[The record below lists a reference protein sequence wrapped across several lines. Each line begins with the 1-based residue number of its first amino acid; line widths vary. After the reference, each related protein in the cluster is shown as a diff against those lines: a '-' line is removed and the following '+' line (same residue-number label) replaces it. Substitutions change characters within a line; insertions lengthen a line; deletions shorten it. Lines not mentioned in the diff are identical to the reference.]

1 MSEQQTLNPT
11 DVSLR
16 SALINSYGLWDVP
29 GPRECIH
36 THTHA
41 HAHILPHTR
50 VHVHI
55 YTHPHTPQQ
64 GMSIEPDSWKRPW
77 KPCDPNAS
85 PCRRNSCPLCD
96 LPQRHRAAQRQSQ
109 GRLHFQ
115 TAAFGFPLN
124 EWQEKMR
131 TEAPEEA
138 LVCVNLDIKSI
149 KKKKKVER
157 FKVLVNKYKQ

>member
-11 DVSLR
+11 DVSLK

-36 THTHA
+36 THA
-41 HAHILPHTR
+41 HAHIL
-50 VHVHI
+50 
-55 YTHPHTPQQ
+55 PHTPQQ